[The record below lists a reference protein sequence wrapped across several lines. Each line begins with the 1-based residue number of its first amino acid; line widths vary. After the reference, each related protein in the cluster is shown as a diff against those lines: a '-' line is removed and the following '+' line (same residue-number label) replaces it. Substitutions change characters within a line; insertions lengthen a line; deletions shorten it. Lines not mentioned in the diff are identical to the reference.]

1 MSTPDFFHA
10 EHRKRLRKI
19 WADALSSI
27 VGICCSLLSIY
38 WTVTH
43 GLPFK
48 AYLFDGAARTV
59 VVFTAAIYIL
69 AQVLALATCRL
80 RSKNSALLFKKHSLQ
95 HALSQQDD
103 ASVVE

>member
-19 WADALSSI
+19 WANALSSI

-48 AYLFDGAARTV
+48 AYLLDGAARTV
-59 VVFTAAIYIL
+59 VVLTAAIYIL
-69 AQVLALATCRL
+69 AQLLALAHVGSGQRTAHYCSRRTVISMRY
-80 RSKNSALLFKKHSLQ
+80 RSRTMLQ
-95 HALSQQDD
+95 L
-103 ASVVE
+103 